1 MALNSWLRRL
11 KPLDIRSRI
20 CMIRYY
26 PSTLLHSGT
35 LWCDPRTIL
44 SSKRGIYFSRYYLR
58 DMKTYDLQTQEVA
71 KAFGAVCTPEFYLYK
86 KVICFAIS
94 WHEFS
99 WIYCNCLEEK
109 VISLQQLELIALSK
123 AYGILKPLKHW
134 DTDCHALG
142 ENAEL
147 VICYSIVTW
156 RASLDESV
164 IRLDLL

>member
-44 SSKRGIYFSRYYLR
+44 SSKRGICFSRYYLR

-99 WIYCNCLEEK
+99 WIYCNVWRKKLYRCNSLNWSHYQKRMEFWSLWSIETQTAMLLARTPSLSF
-109 VISLQQLELIALSK
+109 VIL
-123 AYGILKPLKHW
+123 
-134 DTDCHALG
+134 
-142 ENAEL
+142 
-147 VICYSIVTW
+147 
-156 RASLDESV
+156 
-164 IRLDLL
+164 